1 MDDAEARIFGIDG
14 PEAFRACA
22 VETFRRQYDLC
33 PQYRQYADLME
44 AFPDGVRDITDIPFL
59 PIRFFKQYDIIS
71 SAEPQ
76 PVAPQKIFF
85 SSSTTGQIPS
95 RHCVTDLSLYER
107 SFLAGFRHFY
117 GAPEDYVILALLPAY
132 LEREGSSLVYMA
144 DRLIN
149 ESGHPESGYY
159 LYDHDRL
166 FDTLA
171 ELRRRGQKT
180 LLLGVAFAL
189 LDFTEKYMMEGPN
202 ASWLTVMETGG
213 MKGRR
218 EELSREELHRR
229 LSSGFGLSAIHSEYG
244 MCELLSQAYS
254 SGDGIF
260 RTPAWM
266 KVIIRDIND
275 PFRESAPGERGIIHI
290 IDLAN
295 RNSCSFIETEDT
307 GRAWTDGSFTIEGRL
322 QGSERRG
329 CNMLLE

>member
-14 PEAFRACA
+14 PEAFRVCA

>member
-14 PEAFRACA
+14 PEAFRVCA

-229 LSSGFGLSAIHSEYG
+229 LRTGFGVESIHSEYG

-254 SGDGIF
+254 TGDGIF

-275 PFRESAPGERGIIHI
+275 PFRELAPGERGIIHI

-295 RNSCSFIETEDT
+295 HNSCSFVETEDT
-307 GRAWTDGSFTIEGRL
+307 GRAWPDGSFTVDGRL

>member
-14 PEAFRACA
+14 PEAFRVCA

-159 LYDHDRL
+159 LYDYDRL
-166 FDTLA
+166 LDTLA

>member
-1 MDDAEARIFGIDG
+1 MGDTEERIFGIDT
-14 PEAFRACA
+14 PEAFTACA
-22 VETFRRQYDLC
+22 LDTFRRQYALC
-33 PQYRQYADLME
+33 PQYRQYADLLE
-44 AFPDGVRDITDIPFL
+44 AAPDRVRDIADIPFL

-85 SSSTTGQIPS
+85 SSSTTGQTPS
-95 RHCVTDLSLYER
+95 RHCVTDVSLYER

-144 DRLIN
+144 DRLIR
-149 ESGHPESGYY
+149 ESGRPESGYY

-166 FDTLA
+166 YSTLA
-171 ELRRRGQKT
+171 ELRGRGQKTLAELRGRGQKT

-189 LDFTEKYMMEGPN
+189 LDFTEKYRLEGPN
-202 ASWLTVMETGG
+202 DSWLTVMETGG

-229 LSSGFGLSAIHSEYG
+229 LGTGFGLTAVHSEYG

-254 SGDGIF
+254 AGDGVF

-266 KVIIRDIND
+266 KVVITSSTWPTATPARSSRRRIRAAHTRTVHL
-275 PFRESAPGERGIIHI
+275 P
-290 IDLAN
+290 
-295 RNSCSFIETEDT
+295 
-307 GRAWTDGSFTIEGRL
+307 
-322 QGSERRG
+322 
-329 CNMLLE
+329 

>member
-14 PEAFRACA
+14 PEAFRVCA

-307 GRAWTDGSFTIEGRL
+307 GRAWTDGSFTVDGRL

>member
-1 MDDAEARIFGIDG
+1 MGDTEERIFGIDT
-14 PEAFRACA
+14 PEAFTACA
-22 VETFRRQYDLC
+22 LDTFRRQYALC
-33 PQYRQYADLME
+33 PQYRQYADLLE
-44 AFPDGVRDITDIPFL
+44 ASPDRVRDIADIPFL

-85 SSSTTGQIPS
+85 SSSTTGQTPS
-95 RHCVTDLSLYER
+95 RHCVTDVSLYER

-144 DRLIN
+144 DRLIR
-149 ESGHPESGYY
+149 ESGRPESGYY

-166 FDTLA
+166 YSTLA
-171 ELRRRGQKT
+171 ELRGRGQKT

-189 LDFTEKYMMEGPN
+189 LDFTEKYRLEGPN
-202 ASWLTVMETGG
+202 DSWLTVMETGG

-218 EELSREELHRR
+218 EELTREELHHR
-229 LSSGFGLSAIHSEYG
+229 LSAGFGISAVHSEYG

-254 SGDGIF
+254 AGNGIF
-260 RTPAWM
+260 RAPAWM

-275 PFRESAPGERGIIHI
+275 PFMESAPGERGIIHI

-307 GRAWTDGSFTIEGRL
+307 GRAWPDGSFTIDGRL